1 MVSMNHLKIWILT
14 LLSFVIGIF
23 FWDKINLPFENKQN
37 IVGVLSKYEFNP
49 INNDLRFVFLCF
61 LVFFTFYIS
70 SRFISSNNKSIF
82 QIFYIKNYEA
92 FKVYEKNNI
101 LSFLFYS
108 FLTLIFLE
116 FFITNL
122 PKEKLD
128 FFHEGEWLSPS
139 YHFFLT
145 KEIWSG
151 SFFIHGLFYDLI
163 KPIISWKIFNEISIG
178 AVRYFDLILIL
189 ITKILLLV
197 LCLQT
202 SKIQNLSKIKT
213 IIYFSILSI
222 LCLKLIRYDNLGY
235 NYFTYRD
242 LPILFLLS
250 LSIKMIDDDIKS
262 KLTSIIVGTLPVI
275 SILITID
282 RGIYC
287 LTTVI
292 LIVLILI
299 LNRKFLN
306 LFFLLLGFSI
316 SLLIIK
322 ILIPYNEIEYFFKS
336 TMEIIKIK
344 PFLDNYIY
352 PTPFIGGDTF
362 SSKAILTILIG
373 GLLSIN
379 ILMKNKNN
387 SNKKFFFF
395 LILLLF
401 ISIIIFKNALGRSD
415 ASHIRYSLGF
425 NYFLIV
431 ICLLNIIL
439 KSHPN
444 EEKLNKYFVLVP
456 LVIFSLT
463 LFILN
468 KSNSSLKNII
478 NYKIKINDYVSL
490 KDKFFLREETRIIL
504 DFYSTLVKN
513 QNCEINFTNEPAWS
527 YLLKKKSCTRY
538 YVHWFAS
545 SDKLQNDYIKKIE
558 EKNINYI
565 LYDSKGKLL
574 PDGFKNEERHKIIH
588 QYLIKNYSP
597 FKSINGWIFFK
608 NNKML

>member
-1 MVSMNHLKIWILT
+1 MNHLKIWILT
-14 LLSFVIGIF
+14 LLSFVVGIF
-23 FWDKINLPFENKQN
+23 FWDKIYLPFENEQN
-37 IVGVLSKYEFNP
+37 IVGILSKYKFNP

-61 LVFFTFYIS
+61 LVFFTFYLS
-70 SRFISSNNKSIF
+70 SRFLSSNNKSII
-82 QIFYIKNYEA
+82 QIFDFKNYEDS
-92 FKVYEKNNI
+92 KVYKKNNF
-101 LSFLFYS
+101 LSILFYS
-108 FLTLIFLE
+108 FLALIFLE

-151 SFFIHGLFYDLI
+151 SFFVHGLFYDLI

-202 SKIQNLSKIKT
+202 SKIQNLSRIKT
-213 IIYFSILSI
+213 IICFSILSI

-242 LPILFLLS
+242 LPILFLLA
-250 LSIKMIDDDIKS
+250 LSIKMIDDDTKS
-262 KLTSIIVGTLPVI
+262 KLTSFVVGTLPTI

-292 LIVLILI
+292 LIFLILI
-299 LNRKFLN
+299 LNRKLLN
-306 LFFLLLGFSI
+306 LFFLLIGFSI
-316 SLLIIK
+316 SLLLIK
-322 ILIPYNEIEYFFKS
+322 IFIPYNEIEYFFKS
-336 TMEIIKIK
+336 TIEIIKIK
-344 PFLDNYIY
+344 PYLDNYIY
-352 PTPFIGGDTF
+352 PTPFIGGETF

-373 GLLSIN
+373 GILSIN
-379 ILMKNKNN
+379 ILMKNENN
-387 SNKKFFFF
+387 SNRKFSFF

-415 ASHIRYSLGF
+415 AGHIRYSLGF

-431 ICLLNIIL
+431 VCLLNIIL
-439 KSHPN
+439 KSYLYK
-444 EEKLNKYFVLVP
+444 EKLNKYFLLVP
-456 LVIFSLT
+456 IIIFSLT
-463 LFILN
+463 LFVLN
-468 KSNSSLKNII
+468 KSNSSLKNIT
-478 NYKIKINDYVSL
+478 NYKIKINNYISL
-490 KDKFFLREETRIIL
+490 KDKFFLKDETRIIL
-504 DFYSTLVKN
+504 DYYSSLVKN
-513 QNCEINFTNEPAWS
+513 EDCEINFTNEPAWS

-545 SDKLQNDYIKKIE
+545 SDKLQNDYIKKLE
-558 EKNINYI
+558 EKNVKYI
-565 LYDSKGKLL
+565 LYDSKDKLL
-574 PDGFKNEERHKIIH
+574 PDGFKNEERHKTIY

-597 FKSINGWIFFK
+597 FKNINGWVFYK
-608 NNKML
+608 KNKML